1 MGAPKLKLHRAGR
14 DAVDKKNTQHEPSK
28 PLPDQATHQGRGN
41 YISYAGTAI
50 CSSKLKYCIQMQYRY
65 CLFGYN

>member
-41 YISYAGTAI
+41 YISYAGRKSDRNVKNVYVA
-50 CSSKLKYCIQMQYRY
+50 
-65 CLFGYN
+65 